1 MHPSMSSTLRVS
13 DLCRVW
19 FSFCRSDFMSIRVR
33 VREMSRSW
41 QCPTWICDKDS
52 EFIVISWWQYCIQS
66 ELESASEVQTEP
78 GKNRWDSRRFFDW
91 TEGQNSL
98 RFFEFCISRQTGS
111 KLLFL
116 QNLRQDR
123 IKKKLC

>member
-1 MHPSMSSTLRVS
+1 MSGLFNGATLYPFESVS
-13 DLCRVW
+13 GKCLEADNAK
-19 FSFCRSDFMSIRVR
+19 
-33 VREMSRSW
+33 
-41 QCPTWICDKDS
+41 WICDKDS
-52 EFIVISWWQYCIQS
+52 EFIVISWYCIQS

-78 GKNRWDSRRFFDW
+78 GNCRWDYRRFFGW

>member
-1 MHPSMSSTLRVS
+1 MAEV
-13 DLCRVW
+13 DNAK
-19 FSFCRSDFMSIRVR
+19 
-33 VREMSRSW
+33 
-41 QCPTWICDKDS
+41 WICDKDS
-52 EFIVISWWQYCIQS
+52 EFIVISLWQYCIQS
-66 ELESASEVQTEP
+66 ELESALEVQTEP
-78 GKNRWDSRRFFDW
+78 GKYRWDYWRFFGW

-123 IKKKLC
+123 IKKQLC